1 MLVLNANS
9 SDAQNIRVQ
18 EEFLEEALGQ
28 VASRSRWR
36 ILLAVPSMEALLF
49 SDRNIVEALIG
60 HSLTEEQFI
69 RGQYVPRQ
77 ILMQAMQVSSPDA
90 FTKTLENRLA
100 QLDFSALRQHP
111 FACQLKTF
119 AGEMLQKAAA

>member
-9 SDAQNIRVQ
+9 SDAQNIRTQ
-18 EEFLEEALGQ
+18 EEFLEDAMGQ
-28 VASRSRWR
+28 VAARSRWR
-36 ILLAVPSMEALLF
+36 ILLAVPSIEALLF
-49 SDRNIVEALIG
+49 SDRNIVEALVG
-60 HSLTEEQFI
+60 HPLTEEQFI

-90 FTKTLENRLA
+90 FTQALESQLA
-100 QLDFSALRQHP
+100 HLDFSALRQHP

-119 AGEMLQKAAA
+119 VGEMLQKAAA